1 MGKTINVR
9 ERDESFGAYE
19 KSYLPEITKGIGI
32 TLRHVVKNLF
42 SPKAERYTRTVS
54 YPEEKVAYPERF
66 RGLHRLVPREDG
78 APRCVACFMCSTACP
93 ARCISIVAEASD
105 DPTIEK
111 RPLSFEIDELKCI
124 FCGLCVEA
132 CPEDAIRMDTGVHAS
147 PTTNRADAIMGKVD
161 LLEMLGRHEAGGA
174 GPGIDF
180 NGAHVNNPMGP
191 GAVLTGG
198 ASTLGPG
205 ASGGS
210 AHHSSEVSAASPM
223 PAAAPQTTEPIYRG
237 AHEHRAREAP
247 QGAGPNA
254 KPVQGLPEE

>member
-9 ERDESFGAYE
+9 ERDEIFGAYE
-19 KSYLPEITKGIGI
+19 KSYVPEIAKGIGI

-42 SPKAERYTRTVS
+42 APKEERYTRTIS

-66 RGLHRLVPREDG
+66 RGLHRLVPRDDG

-93 ARCISIVAEASD
+93 ARCISITAEASD
-105 DPTIEK
+105 NPTIEK
-111 RPLSFEIDELKCI
+111 RPMTFEIDELKCI

-161 LLEMLGRHEAGGA
+161 LLSMLGRHEAGGA

-180 NGAHVNNPMGP
+180 NGARVTNAMGP
-191 GAVLTGG
+191 GPRLQGG
-198 ASTLGPG
+198 TTTLGPG
-205 ASGGS
+205 QSGGG
-210 AHHSSEVSAASPM
+210 AHNSSEVRAASPM
-223 PAAAPQTTEPIYRG
+223 AGPAEQSAAIVYRG

-247 QGAGPNA
+247 QGAMPNA
-254 KPVQGLPEE
+254 KRVQGVPEE